1 MNATIRQHPRLLGQF
16 AVALKNQVRQGAPAE
31 IARADALP
39 AITAGQRDAIGAI
52 AKHVRFEVPG
62 HPEVAAPGVGDLH
75 IFQLREQFAEQI
87 TAQLDFITSQIK
99 VMAQLASELVTA
111 TGAEDQPIVGA
122 ALAISDL
129 TAEFAER
136 LTPAEAN
143 FVPSRGRQWLG
154 GDNQA
159 LHR

>member
-1 MNATIRQHPRLLGQF
+1 
-16 AVALKNQVRQGAPAE
+16 
-31 IARADALP
+31 
-39 AITAGQRDAIGAI
+39 
-52 AKHVRFEVPG
+52 
-62 HPEVAAPGVGDLH
+62 
-75 IFQLREQFAEQI
+75 
-87 TAQLDFITSQIK
+87 
-99 VMAQLASELVTA
+99 MAQLASELVTA